1 MLIVLDAVLIPVG
14 LTVNFLFWYP
24 DPGFVIL
31 IDSNTN
37 FLLKDSNWC
46 CPIPWE
52 VKSTVLIPATAPASS
67 LWSETVSSSILRT

>member
-1 MLIVLDAVLIPVG
+1 MLIELDAVLIPVG

-31 IDSNTN
+31 IDSNTT

-46 CPIPWE
+46 NPNPWD

-67 LWSETVSSSILRT
+67 LWRVTVSLSILRT